1 MAFTVEDGSGVS
13 GANSYVSVA
22 DADTYHADRSNSGW
36 TGTDAV
42 KQAALIE
49 ATDYVESRYR
59 WATGVKSSSG
69 NGLGWPRSGAVDV
82 YGHNIGAATVPE
94 KVKQAVSYLA
104 LKALS
109 ADLNASLD
117 RAKKRT
123 KVDAIEVEYVEFSEQ
138 STRYPYVDGL
148 LSGLV
153 DGLTSVPVELV

>member
-1 MAFTVEDGSGVS
+1 MAFLVEDGTGIAS
-13 GANSYVSVA
+13 ANSYVSIA
-22 DADTYHADRSNSGW
+22 DADTYHTDRGNTGW

-49 ATDYVESRYR
+49 ATDYVESHYR
-59 WATGVKSSSG
+59 WATGVKASSG

-82 YGHNIGAATVPE
+82 YGYNLAANAVPD

-104 LKALS
+104 LKALT

-117 RAKKRT
+117 RAKKKT
-123 KVDAIEVEYVEFSEQ
+123 KVDVIEVEYVDHSAE

-148 LSGLV
+148 LSCLV
-153 DGLTSVPVELV
+153 DGLTSVAVERV